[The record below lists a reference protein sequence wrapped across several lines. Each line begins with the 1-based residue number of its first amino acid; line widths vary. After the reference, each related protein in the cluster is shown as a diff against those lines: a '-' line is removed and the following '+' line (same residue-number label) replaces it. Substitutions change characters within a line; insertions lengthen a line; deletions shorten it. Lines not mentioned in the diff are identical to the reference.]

1 MVQDKLVLFLCLLEW
16 VESNGFEIGVAHWFP
31 SFADLPHEFLVCRRC
46 RSICLP
52 LDGFF
57 ELTISERLIS
67 IFLQNAND
75 RLLRFLC
82 SMNEILTQDW
92 SLGDRDN
99 FLRLEDAGIVG
110 HVKHFACHVVVLI
123 RLRFPLVG
131 KYIACFSRGW
141 VDRSSDH
148 VLGRRWSNQPQT
160 LEIACHRGNRGTSHA
175 FTSLRPLFRPLRA
188 HCPIV
193 SIENRTQ
200 FLNSS
205 HISNAFSSGEKSI
218 CVRLIMAR
226 D

>member
-1 MVQDKLVLFLCLLEW
+1 MVEDKLVLFLCLLEW
-16 VESNGFEIGVAHWFP
+16 VESDGFEVGVAHWFP
-31 SFADLPHEFLVCRRC
+31 SLADLPHEFFVRRCC

-52 LDGFF
+52 LDCFF
-57 ELTISERLIS
+57 ELTIGERLMS
-67 IFLQNAND
+67 IFLQNADD

-82 SMNEILTQDW
+82 SMDEVLTQDW
-92 SLGDRDN
+92 SFGDRDN
-99 FLRLEDAGIVG
+99 FIGLEDAGIVG
-110 HVKHFACHVVVLI
+110 HVKHFACHIVILI

-131 KYIACFSRGW
+131 EYIACFSRGW
-141 VDRSSDH
+141 VDSTSDH
-148 VLGRRWSNQPQT
+148 VLGRRWSNLPQT
-160 LEIACHRGNRGTSHA
+160 LKITRHGGNRGTSYA
-175 FTSLRPLFRPLRA
+175 FTSLRSLFRPLRA

-205 HISNAFSSGEKSI
+205 HIGNAFSSGEKSI